1 MAMTWK
7 DEVLMLWIFCSVL
20 IAVVIRHFFGGAAH
34 LAQQMAGFSAA
45 YLPGLLHALTWRLH

>member
-1 MAMTWK
+1 MTWK